1 MTKRYHHGDLR
12 HALVAAAIGLLDQ
25 RPAAVVGLR
34 EVARAVGVSS
44 AAPYRHFRSREDLM
58 TAVAAEGFAAL
69 ADRLRA
75 IATGGAAA
83 GSTAQPTAHLTALG
97 RAYVAFALE
106 NRNLADLMFRQPGP
120 HPGAPALATAAE
132 AAFAPLRAAVTALC
146 GRPARD
152 ETVGAWA
159 LVHGLSM
166 LAADARLSGDLREP
180 ARLAQMVDRVVA
192 AYARGIA
199 VMPEAGGEDAVT

>member
-1 MTKRYHHGDLR
+1 
-12 HALVAAAIGLLDQ
+12 
-25 RPAAVVGLR
+25 
-34 EVARAVGVSS
+34 
-44 AAPYRHFRSREDLM
+44 M

-69 ADRLRA
+69 ADRLQT
-75 IATGGAAA
+75 IATGCAVA
-83 GSTAQPTAHLTALG
+83 GSPARLTARLTALG
-97 RAYVAFALE
+97 RAYVDFALE
-106 NRNLADLMFRQPGP
+106 NRNLADLMFRQAGP
-120 HPGAPALATAAE
+120 QPAAAALAAAAE
-132 AAFAPLRAAVTALC
+132 AAFAPLRAAVSALC

-199 VMPEAGGEDAVT
+199 VMPEADAGGEDAVT